1 MASSNSSQ
9 MQNSGSEGDLQHV
22 VMDERKRKRMESNR
36 ESARRSRARKQKH
49 LDELT
54 SQIAQL
60 RRENQQVLQ
69 TINVTTQQFL
79 TVDAENSVL
88 RAQMNELTQRLE
100 SLNEMVNYMNTLGGP
115 ARFEAEGLGILG
127 NDMGDLRIFN
137 EYDGNITHNLVY
149 VNEPWNLGSYGYL
162 NQPIMASADV
172 LQY

>member
-9 MQNSGSEGDLQHV
+9 MQNSGSEGDLQQV

-49 LDELT
+49 LDDLT
-54 SQIAQL
+54 AQIAQV
-60 RRENQQVLQ
+60 RSENQQVLH
-69 TINVTTQQFL
+69 TINLTTQQFRA
-79 TVDAENSVL
+79 VDAQNSVL

-100 SLNEMVNYMNTLGGP
+100 SLNEMINYMNALGGV
-115 ARFEAEGLGILG
+115 AQFEPEGLGILG
-127 NDMGDLRIFN
+127 NDMGDLGILN
-137 EYDGNITHNLVY
+137 GYNGNNAHNLVC
-149 VNEPWNLGSYGYL
+149 VNEPWNLGSSGFV